1 VPDLSVNAGL
11 VWLALL
17 GFAGG
22 FFIVPVCALLQH
34 RPDPAKKG
42 EVLAAANLLSFVGV
56 FLVSGA
62 HYLLAQWAGL
72 TPRPIFLFGGVLTLV
87 GAIFVLVLSPE
98 SLVRAA
104 VGKLLTADYT
114 DERG

>member
-1 VPDLSVNAGL
+1 
-11 VWLALL
+11 
-17 GFAGG
+17 
-22 FFIVPVCALLQH
+22 
-34 RPDPAKKG
+34 
-42 EVLAAANLLSFVGV
+42 
-56 FLVSGA
+56 
-62 HYLLAQWAGL
+62 L